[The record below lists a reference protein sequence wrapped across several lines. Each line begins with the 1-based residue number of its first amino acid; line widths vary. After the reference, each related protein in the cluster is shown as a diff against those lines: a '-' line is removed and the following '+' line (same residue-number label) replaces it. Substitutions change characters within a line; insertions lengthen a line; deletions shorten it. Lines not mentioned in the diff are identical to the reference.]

1 MFTFHE
7 RDNHKITSPSRMHL
21 PIPPEVTSSQIF
33 DLPDI
38 RPTEVPTLLA
48 FSKTDL
54 RLIRIY

>member
-38 RPTEVPTLLA
+38 RPTEVPPLLGSREPD
-48 FSKTDL
+48 F